1 MIRRRDF
8 LCGLIGAA
16 GLAALPWESASAC
29 TCRTP
34 RLMVLCGKFVPLNHE
49 STCPLAGALPRKRM
63 SYADFCRE
71 QQKKRKALY
80 GGSLE
85 DVCHNWWAHRES
97 TRQLAEAGYEINHF
111 ALAAVDDRGFRHVTV
126 RMADGTEIEYLAA
139 WTLVTHQ
146 RENKHWGSIV
156 LPCDDCGTR
165 PMGQHDWRCKHSTA
179 LAHHLRG
186 DWSAYRVIS

>member
-16 GLAALPWESASAC
+16 GLAALPWKSAS
-29 TCRTP
+29 TP
-34 RLMVLCGKFVPLNHE
+34 PGPLVGE
-49 STCPLAGALPRKRM
+49 RKPLTYGAFR
-63 SYADFCRE
+63 Y
-71 QQKKRKALY
+71 QQKKIERALSN
-80 GGSLE
+80 GEPLE

-97 TRQLAEAGYEINHF
+97 LRQLAEAGYEINHCG
-111 ALAAVDDRGFRHVTV
+111 LAAVNDKGFRHVTV
-126 RMADGTEIEYLAA
+126 YMKDGSEIKYFAA

-146 RENKHWGSIV
+146 QENKHWGSIA
-156 LPCDDCGTR
+156 LPCDDCGAR

-186 DWSAYRVIS
+186 DWSVYRVIS